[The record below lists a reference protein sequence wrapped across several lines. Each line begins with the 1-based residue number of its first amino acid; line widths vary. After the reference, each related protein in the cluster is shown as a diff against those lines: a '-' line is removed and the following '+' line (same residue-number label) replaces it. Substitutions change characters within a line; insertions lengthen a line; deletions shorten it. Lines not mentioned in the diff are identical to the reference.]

1 MNPQTI
7 RRIKTELQSHVKNP
21 QSFFR
26 TYADPNNIANVH
38 FTFLGPPDS
47 PYEGGLYHGII
58 LLSDQYPM
66 KPPNIQFLNDNGRFE
81 PRKNICTTFTAYHEE
96 SWLPTWN
103 ISNIVLGLRSMFSE
117 DTPGSIGSIQCSPDQ
132 RKNFASKSK
141 DFKCKICGSD
151 HSALKLDDNQ
161 TVEKP
166 AEKTTPTEKA
176 VEKLPEKTLE
186 TTTEKETEK
195 TVEKQMEPLQEN
207 QTEKKINEVEKEE
220 KTNQIIQ
227 PIIQPIE
234 PVEQKEKEE
243 PKMEEEKTT
252 PPLQNEESE
261 EEEEVPQNADYVF
274 ALVNCKIQQLKRWK

>member
-117 DTPGSIGSIQCSPDQ
+117 DTPGSIGSIQCSADQ

-161 TVEKP
+161 TVEKT

-186 TTTEKETEK
+186 TTTTTEKETEK
-195 TVEKQMEPLQEN
+195 TVEKETEPLQEN
-207 QTEKKINEVEKEE
+207 QEKKINEVEKEE

-227 PIIQPIE
+227 PIE
-234 PVEQKEKEE
+234 PVEQNKQEE

>member
-161 TVEKP
+161 TVEK
-166 AEKTTPTEKA
+166 TTPTEKI
-176 VEKLPEKTLE
+176 VEKLPEKE
-186 TTTEKETEK
+186 TEQTTEKEIVEQTTKETEK
-195 TVEKQMEPLQEN
+195 TVEKETEPLEEKQ
-207 QTEKKINEVEKEE
+207 EKKINENETE
-220 KTNQIIQ
+220 KTKQIILT
-227 PIIQPIE
+227 IQP
-234 PVEQKEKEE
+234 EQKEKEE

-261 EEEEVPQNADYVF
+261 EEEEVPQNADYIF

>member
-161 TVEKP
+161 TVEK
-166 AEKTTPTEKA
+166 TTPTEKI
-176 VEKLPEKTLE
+176 VEKLPEKE
-186 TTTEKETEK
+186 TEQTTEKETVEQTTKETEK
-195 TVEKQMEPLQEN
+195 TVEKETEPLEEKQ
-207 QTEKKINEVEKEE
+207 EKKINENETE
-220 KTNQIIQ
+220 KTKQIIQ
-227 PIIQPIE
+227 P
-234 PVEQKEKEE
+234 EQKEKEE

-261 EEEEVPQNADYVF
+261 EEEEVPQNADYIF